1 MGSQN
6 DGNNCFGNNTNSG
19 GLNNGGGGFPQN
31 NGAYNHN
38 YVGSQND
45 GNNSFGNHTN
55 SGGLNNGGGG
65 FPQNNGAYNHNPQN
79 GRSNEASGPF
89 GNPKW
94 DNSDR
99 PEDSAQVN
107 HSGGGNPLPNQ
118 HQSDAEVASQ
128 PKEEVSKVAFA
139 TDTLKVP
146 HRQTLL
152 PSQLARR

>member
-1 MGSQN
+1 MAAE
-6 DGNNCFGNNTNSG
+6 
-19 GLNNGGGGFPQN
+19 L
-31 NGAYNHN
+31 
-38 YVGSQND
+38 
-45 GNNSFGNHTN
+45 
-55 SGGLNNGGGG
+55 
-65 FPQNNGAYNHNPQN
+65 YNHNPQN

-99 PEDSAQVN
+99 PEASAQVN

-139 TDTLKVP
+139 ADPQGTAQADPAPNKP
-146 HRQTLL
+146 
-152 PSQLARR
+152 AGEE